1 MIRPPA
7 TATDRA
13 RGRAGSMVSTAPLT
27 SSRSAIGAGWLP
39 TGGRIPG
46 ALFQTPVRRSNTGPA
61 SSPSRCLATRSES
74 VLGRSAAGCQN
85 LGTLNEASRS
95 AQ

>member
-46 ALFQTPVRRSNTGPA
+46 ARAQVEHRAGEFAEPLLGYPLGVGPGQVGGG
-61 SSPSRCLATRSES
+61 S
-74 VLGRSAAGCQN
+74 QN
-85 LGTLNEASRS
+85 LGTLNDASRS